1 MVVDGGVGGAQV
13 LGGITYRPFH
23 AQGFGEIAFCAV
35 TAIEQVKGF
44 GARLMNFTKVC
55 PAQMAPLLLLSINLH
70 EILAHPYLDQ
80 SLSGSL
86 LPQDSN
92 RGLDFSCMCQEFLHA

>member
-1 MVVDGGVGGAQV
+1 MGFDVQV

-44 GARLMNFTKVC
+44 GARLMNFTKVRT
-55 PAQMAPLLLLSINLH
+55 PIPGALYIRTMPTFHLNDVL
-70 EILAHPYLDQ
+70 
-80 SLSGSL
+80 
-86 LPQDSN
+86 
-92 RGLDFSCMCQEFLHA
+92 CMHWETVTCELV